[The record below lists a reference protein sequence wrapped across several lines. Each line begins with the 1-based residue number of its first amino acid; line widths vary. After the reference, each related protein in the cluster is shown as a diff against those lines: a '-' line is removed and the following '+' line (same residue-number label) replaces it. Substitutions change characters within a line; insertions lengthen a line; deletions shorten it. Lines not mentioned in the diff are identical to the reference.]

1 MKYHITNFGCQ
12 MNVSDS
18 ERIAGLLEK
27 NNYSPASNANKADLI
42 VVVMCSIRQSAVDRV
57 YGQIKNFKKLKKKNP
72 KLKIILTGCILK
84 SDFKKIQAKQEYDY
98 ILPIKTLSSWNKI
111 LKQERYTNLPNTKD
125 NSNCDYLKIKPK
137 YISKFSAYVPI
148 IIGCN
153 NFCSY
158 CVVPYTRGPEIS
170 RPYPDI
176 IKEIKHFARQGF
188 KEIWLIG
195 ENVNSYKDKQIN
207 FSKLLKAIDKIPG
220 DFWVRFTSSHP
231 KDFSDELIN
240 IIAQSKK
247 ITKYISLPV
256 QSGDDKILKKMNRP
270 YTIKQYKN
278 IIKKI
283 RKKIPNVMLST
294 DVIVG
299 FPGETKKQF
308 ENTIK
313 LFKEIKPDMAY
324 VAQYSPRKG
333 TKAFEMGDTI
343 PQKEK
348 IRRDKKITETLKQTA
363 LFNNKKYIGKQVEML
378 VEYER
383 KGYLIGKTK
392 EYKTIKI
399 KNPKKNQTQSLIG
412 KILKVKV
419 ISAIPWG
426 LKGKLLK

>member
-1 MKYHITNFGCQ
+1 

-27 NNYSPASNANKADLI
+27 NAFSPASNANEADLI
-42 VVVMCSIRQSAVDRV
+42 VVVMCSIRQTAVDRV

-84 SDFKKIQAKQEYDY
+84 SDFKKIKEKQEYDY

-111 LKQERYTNLPNTKD
+111 LKQKQYTNLPRTRD
-125 NSNCDYLKIKPK
+125 NSSCDYLKIKPE
-137 YISKFSAYVPI
+137 YVSKFSAFIPI

-170 RPYPDI
+170 RPAQGI
-176 IKEIKHFARQGF
+176 IKEIKQLAYEGY

-195 ENVNSYKDKQIN
+195 ENVNSYKYKEMN
-207 FSKLLKAIDKIPG
+207 FAKLLKTIDKIPG
-220 DFWVRFTSSHP
+220 DFWIRFTSSHP
-231 KDFSDELIN
+231 KDFSSELID
-240 IIAQSKK
+240 IIAKANK

-283 RKKIPNVMLST
+283 RKKIPDVMLST

-299 FPGETKKQF
+299 FPEETKKQF

-348 IRRDKKITETLKQTA
+348 IRRDKAITEVLKQTA

-392 EYKTIKI
+392 NYKTIKI
-399 KNPKKNQTQSLIG
+399 SLPKNQKQANLIG
-412 KILKVKV
+412 KIIKVKV

-426 LKGKLLK
+426 LKAKLIE